1 MATAESLAY
10 TETINGKRYY
20 IIKDQNPLPSVTTVL
35 GAMTDKSGLD
45 AWRKRVGE
53 EKANQISTF
62 SANRGTVM
70 HQFCEYFLLSEK
82 EERKDKLKEAQVK
95 IYGFCEEMGFTDKE
109 MAVGRKLFYNF
120 YNNGLFDNIEEIVHI
135 EETLYSSQM
144 GGYAGRVDTIYR
156 NKKGELLILDFKT
169 SRKPK
174 KREWVENYYL
184 QIAAYFMAYW
194 NMTSVKPK
202 GGEIWISN
210 EQEAFPQVFNVTFDD
225 IMKYGKEFLGMV
237 KEFHKLHPLPAEYI
251 KK

>member
-1 MATAESLAY
+1 MATAQSLAY

-20 IIKDQNPLPSVTTVL
+20 IIGESKLPSVTTVL

-70 HQFCEYFLLSEK
+70 HQLCEYFLLSEK
-82 EERKDKLKEAQVK
+82 KEHKDKLREAQEK
-95 IYGFCEEMGFTDKE
+95 IIPFCEEQGFTNEE
-109 MAVGRKLFYNF
+109 MVIGRKLFFNF
-120 YNNGLFDNIEEIVHI
+120 YNNGLFDTIDKVIHI
-135 EETLYSSQM
+135 EETLYSHQM
-144 GGYAGRVDTIYR
+144 GGYAGRVDTIYKS
-156 NKKGELLILDFKT
+156 KKGELIILDFKS

-174 KREWVENYYL
+174 KREWIENYYM
-184 QIAAYFMAYW
+184 QIAAYYIAYW
-194 NMTSVKPK
+194 DMNKIKPL

-210 EQEAFPQVFNVTFDD
+210 EQDGFPQVFNVTFED
-225 IMKYGKEFLGMV
+225 IIKYGKQFLGMV
-237 KEFHKLHPLPAEYI
+237 EKYHKLHPLPAEYI